1 MYCRQR
7 PSRHVPLPRAL
18 LPPPATEPAKRKETS
33 PLLSRGRAG
42 RRNFAGSPHG
52 ARHTA
57 PRLSVELDELLIG
70 AIVDSAAAESTD
82 RPYGAV
88 VRIVALVPRAD
99 PLRVSE
105 YHYR

>member
-1 MYCRQR
+1 MCRCRALYCRRQR
-7 PSRHVPLPRAL
+7 RNQPSARRRVPFSAVG
-18 LPPPATEPAKRKETS
+18 EPEDETS
-33 PLLSRGRAG
+33 LAGLTARATQ
-42 RRNFAGSPHG
+42 P
-52 ARHTA
+52 